1 MKGTEEYNLTMEKKA
16 KKIIEDNPDK
26 PYLEGFYYYAL
37 SNMSYASAF
46 NYLFYVYRFIK
57 ESDIKDV
64 SKITMDTYT
73 KYMYKTK
80 NYTSSYRIAIYSSLK
95 KFSVYLKANNYCEN
109 YMQFIPRP
117 KFYETQQ
124 TKEKREIGYLT
135 KSETKELLSSVPTK
149 NKTRNRSNLWQTRDK
164 AIILL
169 FLNTGI
175 RCAALYKLDI
185 DDIDIN
191 QKTIRVLEKGEKARC
206 ININD
211 VTMNT
216 LLEWITFRNKYMCNC
231 GVKDEPALFIS
242 QRKERLGTY
251 GIAKVIRDCSTSIE
265 NKHIT
270 PHKLRATYG
279 TQLYNATHDIYFV
292 QSCMGHSSPIVTEK
306 YIRGVKNDAT
316 KIASDLMSEFLD

>member
-1 MKGTEEYNLTMEKKA
+1 MKGTEEYNLTMENKA

-26 PYLEGFYYYAL
+26 PYLEGFYYYTL

-64 SKITMDTYT
+64 SKITIDTYT

-135 KSETKELLSSVPTK
+135 KSEAKELLSSVPMK

-185 DDIDIN
+185 DDVDMN

-216 LLEWITFRNKYMCNC
+216 LLEWITFRNKYMCNS
-231 GVKDEPALFIS
+231 GQDESALFIS
-242 QRKERLGTY
+242 QRKERLGTQ
-251 GIAKVIRDCSTSIE
+251 GIAKVIRDCSASIE

-279 TQLYNATHDIYFV
+279 TQLYNTTHDIYFV
-292 QSCMGHSSPIVTEK
+292 QSCMGHSSPVVTEK

-316 KIASDLMSEFLD
+316 KRASDLMSEFLD